1 MLVDLH
7 QKQIILKLGEN
18 FMKKFTS
25 ILLTLI
31 TLISVLSFS
40 SVSYAQNTD
49 VLQSEG
55 ITTNSVNGETI
66 TEYNEYE
73 MYKKI
78 ASKTDA
84 QLKAEGYSDENIE
97 YIRDFDF
104 EEEIRLRASLP
115 YETLKTYG
123 YTDSEIKELKEIKS
137 TDTLAE
143 IQKKSIARATLG
155 SSIRIHKKGTLTEN
169 GKKVNYVDL
178 KYMFKWKRI
187 PMFLLSDIVVIA
199 FNSGNSSQYAY
210 KKVSSYCMKAPL
222 TVLSNN
228 KTSNQNIS
236 WKIDTKSGK
245 AVSAKFAIG
254 LKNMD
259 GTMYSMCWGGTGYLR
274 LTNPKKARL
283 YIDACYGHTTINI
296 VPSFSVS
303 TSGTASIGISLRK
316 GMDARH
322 DTGYYYDNFKI
333 DNSYVYEGVVIGL

>member
-1 MLVDLH
+1 
-7 QKQIILKLGEN
+7 
-18 FMKKFTS
+18 MKKLVS
-25 ILLTLI
+25 VILTI
-31 TLISVLSFS
+31 IMLISVLSVSFI
-40 SVSYAQNTD
+40 SYANEAD
-49 VLQSEG
+49 IKPSKDISSSIE
-55 ITTNSVNGETI
+55 NGETI
-66 TEYNEYE
+66 TEYNEYD

-78 ASKTDA
+78 ASKTNA

-187 PMFLLSDIVVIA
+187 PLFLATDTVAIA

-210 KKVSSYCMKAPL
+210 KKVSGYNMNVPL
-222 TVLSNN
+222 TNLTNN
-228 KTSNQNIS
+228 KLKESNVS
-236 WKIDTKSGK
+236 WSIDTKSGK
-245 AVSAKFAIG
+245 AVSAKFLVATIGANGAIE
-254 LKNMD
+254 
-259 GTMYSMCWGGTGYLR
+259 SMRWSGTGLLR

-283 YIDACYGHTTINI
+283 YIDACYAHTTLGAST
-296 VPSFSVS
+296 SFSVS
-303 TSGTASIGISLRK
+303 SSGSVSIGVSFK
-316 GMDARH
+316 GGADERH

>member
-1 MLVDLH
+1 
-7 QKQIILKLGEN
+7 
-18 FMKKFTS
+18 MKKFTS

-169 GKKVNYVDL
+169 GKTVNYVDL
-178 KYMFKWKRI
+178 KYMFKWKKI
-187 PMFLLSDIVVIA
+187 PVFLATDTVAIA

-210 KKVSSYCMKAPL
+210 KKVSGYNLDVSKTRIAE
-222 TVLSNN
+222 NN
-228 KTSNQNIS
+228 KVVHEKVN
-236 WKIDTKSGK
+236 WKIDTASGK
-245 AVSAKFAIG
+245 AVSAKFSVG
-254 LKNMD
+254 VRNPDK
-259 GTMYSMCWGGTGYLR
+259 TMYSMSWSGTGLLR

-283 YIDACYGHTTINI
+283 YVDACYAHTVILPA
-296 VPSFSVS
+296 PSFSVNLV
-303 TSGTASIGISLRK
+303 SGVPNISVGFK
-316 GMDARH
+316 FGADERH

-333 DNSYVYEGVVIGL
+333 DDSYVYEGVVIGL